1 VDFIT
6 TGKLPPNPA
15 ELLGSAHA
23 DELLRELTSRYDLVI
38 VDSAPVLPVAD
49 SQALAPRA
57 GTVLMVARAEQTSL
71 GDLIES
77 RKRLAQA
84 GAQVHGVVFN
94 GLDLS
99 RRRYGYGY
107 SQGYR
112 YGRYRYRQDHYGS
125 YGQTTS

>member
-1 VDFIT
+1 M
-6 TGKLPPNPA
+6 
-15 ELLGSAHA
+15 
-23 DELLRELTSRYDLVI
+23 I

-84 GAQVHGVVFN
+84 GAQVHGVV
-94 GLDLS
+94 GALCQAAPLGKGIS
-99 RRRYGYGY
+99 VA
-107 SQGYR
+107 
-112 YGRYRYRQDHYGS
+112 
-125 YGQTTS
+125 